1 MIKAKEIDEK
11 GSDKKE
17 KNILNRLCKEEIDL
31 DCKES
36 YMEIGLAH
44 YKKNELKQALE
55 NYKKALEIDLNC
67 KEIYKNIGDIYVEQ
81 EKFKDAMD
89 NYKKAIEID
98 LEYKDA
104 YSCIGVVYYRQ
115 SKYEEALKN
124 YKKALEIDL
133 NCKEIYKNIGDVY
146 LKQEQFEKAID
157 NFKKAIEIELEYK
170 DAYFGIGVVY
180 YKQIKYEEAL
190 DNFKKAIEIDP
201 EYEQAYFGRALIY
214 LRQKNYEKAIEY
226 NTKAISI
233 KSDNKAAYNN
243 RGLAYKNQERYKEA
257 IEDFGKAIEIDSDYK
272 KSLKNRAGI
281 YKKLGK
287 KEEEIED
294 NNRVKL
300 IEIKLRDEKFYKYV
314 NKIEMNIEKKVHI
327 CELFLTV
334 MDLKDKLVYTENKP
348 VGHYTKVS
356 NLKYL
361 LKPTVKTDEDKKIS
375 RLRLNNVAYMND
387 PTEGEVFKRL
397 LENSNDNIKDLINNI
412 YTRNS
417 EINREII
424 SGKNNMFLASFSTSI
439 DSSLPMWIQY
449 SENGNGCCLV
459 FDELFFDKEDKN
471 SLICEIDEKVEKL
484 LEQNS
489 ELSND
494 IDNKE
499 DKKIYYCLHKI
510 KYVNS
515 SDDKYSLDFKKDKEI
530 IELIKEIGEKLC
542 GFEDDL
548 ALMGNAPIKG
558 IIMNILD
565 QVRFLFKDENYDHEA
580 EVRLVK
586 FEDNGNIKYTG
597 AEEGFRVPHV
607 YIELERELIFKEVI
621 LGPKVENV
629 TEIANYL
636 YYTDKVDIV
645 SKSKIKYQ

>member
-17 KNILNRLCKEEIDL
+17 KNMLNGLCKEAIDL

-55 NYKKALEIDLNC
+55 NYT
-67 KEIYKNIGDIYVEQ
+67 
-81 EKFKDAMD
+81 
-89 NYKKAIEID
+89 KAI
-98 LEYKDA
+98 
-104 YSCIGVVYYRQ
+104 
-115 SKYEEALKN
+115 
-124 YKKALEIDL
+124 EIDL

-146 LKQEQFEKAID
+146 VKQDKFKEAMD
-157 NFKKAIEIELEYK
+157 NYKKVIEIDSEYK
-170 DAYFGIGVVY
+170 DAYFCIGVVY
-180 YKQIKYEEAL
+180 YRQSKYEEAM
-190 DNFKKAIEIDP
+190 DNFKKVIEIDS
-201 EYEQAYFGRALIY
+201 EYGQAYLGRAAIY
-214 LRQKNYEKAIEY
+214 FRQKNYEKAIEY

-243 RGLAYKNQERYKEA
+243 RGLIYKNQERYKEA
-257 IEDFGKAIEIDSDYK
+257 IEDFGKAIEIDSNYK
-272 KSLKNRAGI
+272 YALKNRADI

-294 NNRVKL
+294 NNKVKL
-300 IEIKLRDEKFYKYV
+300 IETKLRDEKFYKYI
-314 NKIEMNIEKKVHI
+314 NKIEMNIEKKAKI

-334 MDLKDKLVYTENKP
+334 VGLKDKLVYTENKP

-361 LKPTVKTDEDKKIS
+361 LKPTVKIDEDKKKS

-397 LENSNDNIKDLINNI
+397 LENSNDDIKDLINNI

-417 EINREII
+417 EINREIL
-424 SGKNNMFLASFSTSI
+424 SGKNNMFLVSFSTSI

-471 SLICEIDEKVEKL
+471 SLICGIDDKTEKL
-484 LEQNS
+484 VEQNS

-494 IDNKE
+494 IDNE
-499 DKKIYYCLHKI
+499 DDKKLYYCLHKI
-510 KYVNS
+510 KYVNR
-515 SDDKYSLDFKKDKEI
+515 SDDTYSLDGEKDKEI
-530 IELIKEIGEKLC
+530 IDLIKKIGEKLC
-542 GFEDDL
+542 GFKDDL
-548 ALMGNAPIKG
+548 TLIGNAPIKG

-607 YIELERELIFKEVI
+607 YIELERDLIFKEVI